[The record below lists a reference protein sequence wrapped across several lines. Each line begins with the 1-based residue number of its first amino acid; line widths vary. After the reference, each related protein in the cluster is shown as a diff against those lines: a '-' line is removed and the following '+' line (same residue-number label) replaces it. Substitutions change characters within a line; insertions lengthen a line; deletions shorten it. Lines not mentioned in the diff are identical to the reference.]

1 MSESDMEA
9 GVEEEISSDSIR
21 KKDWPAEYGP
31 SYVQD
36 EDPDYMLPNWAR
48 EMGLSFW

>member
-36 EDPDYMLPNWAR
+36 EDPDYMLPNWA
-48 EMGLSFW
+48 